1 MKELD
6 FEKHNKLLEKTGY
19 AIVVINT
26 EVQTTYNLMK
36 YEPSNNFFISGLA
49 KIFPRLNFTV
59 IKSAASLDGLAVDVF
74 KILEENRQI
83 INSRVEGDFIYI
95 GE

>member
-1 MKELD
+1 MAVKFSVKPGC
-6 FEKHNKLLEKTGY
+6 FEFVFPITFS
-19 AIVVINT
+19 
-26 EVQTTYNLMK
+26 YN
-36 YEPSNNFFISGLA
+36 NG
-49 KIFPRLNFTV
+49 TV
-59 IKSAASLDGLAVDVF
+59 ISAASLDGLAVDVF